1 MSTPTIQKDRKS
13 KAALRVTTLGGFRVE
28 RDGSGIK
35 ATAWGREKAI
45 YLFQYFITNRRKQQ
59 HKEQIIAQLW
69 PELDQEAGDRDFKVA
84 LNAVNKAIEPE
95 RQPRSQARFIQRFD
109 LAYGINLNELWIDV
123 DAFEENLAAG
133 NQILESDPVSAI
145 VYYQAAVELYKGDY
159 LPERRYEDWTSGERE
174 RLGILAISAM
184 TTLAELQ
191 IISNPR
197 DSLRLTQQVLSEE
210 PLWEEAYRVQ
220 MRVFQALGNRP
231 MALKT
236 YHQCVKILGEEF
248 GIDPLPETKSIYDE
262 IRGNPE

>member
-1 MSTPTIQKDRKS
+1 MQFDLPDKPADH
-13 KAALRVTTLGGFRVE
+13 AALLIYTLGGFRVE
-28 RDGSGIK
+28 RDGIEIK

-45 YLFQYFITNRRKQQ
+45 YLFQYLITNRRKQQ

-95 RQPRSQARFIQRFD
+95 RPPRTQSRFIQRFD
-109 LAYGINLNELWIDV
+109 LAYGINLDELWIDV
-123 DAFEENLAAG
+123 DAFEAKLAAG
-133 NQILESDPVSAI
+133 NQLLESDPDSAI
-145 VYYQAAVELYKGDY
+145 ANYKVAVDLYKGEY

-174 RLGILAISAM
+174 RLGILAMSAM

-191 IISNPR
+191 IDSNPR
-197 DSLRLTQQVLSEE
+197 DSLRLTQQVLAQE

-220 MRVFQALGNRP
+220 MQAFQALGNRS

-236 YHQCVKILGEEF
+236 YQQCIKILNEEF
-248 GIDPLPETKSIYDE
+248 GIDPLPETNSIYDE
-262 IRGNPE
+262 IRRKL